1 VTSYQPVRPPAEVRP
16 PVENRLLAAL
26 PEKEFDRLAARMTTV
41 PFGVRDL
48 LYRAGGPI
56 DHVYF
61 PLDGVFSQ
69 VVVMEDGG
77 AVEVGTTGYEGML
90 GVSVALGDPRSH
102 PQVFCQVA
110 GRARRLPAD
119 EFRAEADRGGPLAG
133 VVRRYALFE
142 RAMAAQG
149 VACNRLHGIDERCA
163 RWLLMTHDRVGA
175 ETFTLTQEF
184 LAQMLGVRRASVTV
198 AAGML
203 QQAGIIR
210 YTRGKITVLDRDRLE
225 AASCECYRAVRAEYD
240 RLLPP
245 GEVAGG

>member
-1 VTSYQPVRPPAEVRP
+1 MTTYQPLRPPVDGRP
-16 PVENRLLAAL
+16 VVENRLLAAL
-26 PEKEFDRLAARMTTV
+26 PGKEFDRLEARMTTV
-41 PFGVRDL
+41 PFGIRDPV
-48 LYRAGGPI
+48 YRAGGPV

-61 PLDGVFSQ
+61 PLDGVLSQ

-77 AVEVGTTGYEGML
+77 AVEVGTVGYEGMV
-90 GVSVALGDPRSH
+90 GASVAFGDPRSQC
-102 PQVFCQVA
+102 QVFCQVA
-110 GRARRLPAD
+110 GRGRRLPAD
-119 EFRAEADRGGPLAG
+119 EFRAECDRGGPLAG
-133 VVRRYALFE
+133 LVRRYMLFQ
-142 RAMAAQG
+142 AAVAAQG
-149 VACNRLHGIDERCA
+149 VGCNRLHGIDERCA
-163 RWLLMTHDRVGA
+163 RWLLMTHDRVGT

-245 GEVAGG
+245 GEVG